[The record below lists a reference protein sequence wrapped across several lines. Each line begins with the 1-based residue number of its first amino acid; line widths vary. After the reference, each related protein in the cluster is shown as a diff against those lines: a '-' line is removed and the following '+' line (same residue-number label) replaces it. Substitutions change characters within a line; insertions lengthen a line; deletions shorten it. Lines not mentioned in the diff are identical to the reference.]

1 MIPSERHLYKRK
13 KSSCNID
20 FPSLVFFAEATEEP
34 FQEVTVV
41 TLKSHYNDTCQEL
54 AIQKVKYPNDSEL
67 WEVKVQQMAENIMNS
82 GSVTVREFVSVGED
96 RSAVIAIDVD
106 IITDSA
112 VDIALGYLAEAE
124 IPGTTYF
131 GNYQTYSAS
140 AIEEVTYATVE
151 HN

>member
-1 MIPSERHLYKRK
+1 MFL
-13 KSSCNID
+13 
-20 FPSLVFFAEATEEP
+20 AEATEEP

-54 AIQKVKYPNDSEL
+54 AIQKVKYSNDSEL
-67 WEVKVQQMAENIMNS
+67 WEAEVQRVAENIMNS

-96 RSAVIAIDVD
+96 RNAIIAIDVD
-106 IITDSA
+106 IITDSE

-131 GNYQTYSAS
+131 GSYQTYTAA
-140 AIEEVTYATVE
+140 AINEVMHATVKY
-151 HN
+151 N